1 MNLLKKFL
9 KSPGRDK
16 LLFLSALTLSF
27 FVKIIVFTIPLRWY
41 SRFLVYSENISPEHI
56 NCRFK
61 TIQSIARAVNRCSRH
76 APWKTKCLVDA
87 VTAKLLLQWHGI
99 PSTLFLG
106 VNKDE
111 EKKLVAHAW
120 LKCGEIFITGKKGY
134 QKFTVVSS
142 FT

>member
-1 MNLLKKFL
+1 MNLLNKFIN
-9 KSPGRDK
+9 SSGRDK
-16 LLFLSALTLSF
+16 LLFLIALTLSF
-27 FVKIIVFTIPLRWY
+27 FVKIVVFTIPLRWY
-41 SRFLVYSENISPEHI
+41 SRFLVNSRNNSPEYS
-56 NCRFK
+56 NKQK

-87 VTAKLLLQWHGI
+87 VTAKLLLRWHGI

-120 LKCGEIFITGKKGY
+120 LKCGEIFITGKRGY